1 MSRLKVEDLP
11 VKGAVPDRRH
21 AIDKERVR
29 AELLGVA
36 HTIRA
41 GIVGEMRAEGERL
54 VALSVRYRAG
64 ESMKK
69 LAEEAG
75 CARATLAARFTEMGV
90 PLRGRSEAERVKWAR
105 LKDDPAAVERQLSKA
120 WEAARGREV
129 PLEERIRVAKTRYE
143 RMIYVNKGETEIAD
157 ELRRRGLRVEQQL
170 PVLSFNLDVAL
181 LGPRITVEVLGSN
194 PKPALAK
201 RLRERAE
208 KLAREG
214 WATVYVETWRREP
227 GLSRSKDA
235 AHRFISPRRIKPPF
249 RPRDVAEYVIAFAEQ
264 LRRDPSARGQYRVID
279 GQGQPVSSPGLNPD
293 HGA

>member
-1 MSRLKVEDLP
+1 MSRFKVEDLP
-11 VKGAVPDRRH
+11 DKGAFANLGD
-21 AIDKERVR
+21 RVR
-29 AELLGVA
+29 AEMLA
-36 HTIRA
+36 EFEAIRA
-41 GIVGEMRAEGERL
+41 EVRAEIEAEG
-54 VALSVRYRAG
+54 AANMAFAARYVAG
-64 ESMKK
+64 ESMNQ
-69 LAEEAG
+69 LAKEAG
-75 CARATLAARFTEMGV
+75 CARATLARRLSGMGV
-90 PLRGRSEAERVKWAR
+90 AIRGRSEAERLKWDR
-105 LKDDPAAVERQLSKA
+105 LKADPAAVERQLAKA
-120 WEAARGREV
+120 WDAARGREV

-181 LGPRITVEVLGSN
+181 LDSRITVEVLGSN

-227 GLSRSKDA
+227 GLARAKDA
-235 AHRFISPRRIKPPF
+235 SHRFVRPRRVKPPF
-249 RPRDVAEYVIAFAEQ
+249 RPGDVAEYVIAFAKE
-264 LRRDPSARGQYRVID
+264 LRRDPSTRGQYRVID

-293 HGA
+293 HRA